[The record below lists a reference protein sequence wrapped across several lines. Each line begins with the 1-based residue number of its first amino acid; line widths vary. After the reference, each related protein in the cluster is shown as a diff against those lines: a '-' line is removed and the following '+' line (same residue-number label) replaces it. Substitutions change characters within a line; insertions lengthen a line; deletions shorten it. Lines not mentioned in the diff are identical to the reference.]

1 MATDRSESRIRKQ
14 ISVSDVDPYVVNSY
28 APIIATNRNDRN
40 KTRLRK
46 IPASFSS
53 YHFHAEP
60 FSTDLN
66 NNQFITYRHR
76 QDNHHQQQLTMNHS
90 NGNEYQRHSYQSMN
104 PRMPYEGT
112 QSSSR
117 KRTAVIH
124 SEVSSVSLTKE
135 LQTITKRVEALMM
148 KPTSPVCLLNNCD
161 EQTNNIRPTIF
172 SNSNRVSEPEPE
184 TETTSSESPTLS
196 VSHPLLIKKDD
207 EKLHRPSCFK
217 NIVDKAIVVRIILIC
232 FTSGLICSIV
242 GFVSLKDP
250 SFINNHLPFRV
261 FYPTGTLLML
271 TIVFLKLPK
280 TSFKSYRLKYT
291 ALITLF
297 ILPVIITSLIL
308 QFDTNSHYSQL
319 MSYHDSP
326 SPSVLSNPSLSPL
339 VFVSMIL
346 FAIQLTL
353 SFVYIFFCMQDVKY
367 L

>member
-1 MATDRSESRIRKQ
+1 MATDRSEGRIRKQ
-14 ISVSDVDPYVVNSY
+14 VSVSDVDPYVVNLY
-28 APIIATNRNDRN
+28 TPVIVTNRNDRN

-46 IPASFSS
+46 IPASFSP
-53 YHFHAEP
+53 YNFHAEP
-60 FSTDLN
+60 FGRDLI

-76 QDNHHQQQLTMNHS
+76 QDNHHQQQLTMHHS
-90 NGNEYQRHSYQSMN
+90 NDNQYQQHNYQSMN

-124 SEVSSVSLTKE
+124 SEVSSLSLTKE

-148 KPTSPVCLLNNCD
+148 TPTSPVCVLNDCND
-161 EQTNNIRPTIF
+161 QTNNIRPTVL
-172 SNSNRVSEPEPE
+172 SNSSRVSQPE

-196 VSHPLLIKKDD
+196 VSDPLLMKKDD
-207 EKLHRPSCFK
+207 GKLHRPPCFR

-250 SFINNHLPFRV
+250 SFINDHLPFRV

-280 TSFKSYRLKYT
+280 TSLKSYRLKYT

-308 QFDTNSHYSQL
+308 QFDTNSHYSEL

-326 SPSVLSNPSLSPL
+326 SPSILSNPSLSPL

-346 FAIQLTL
+346 FVLQLTL
-353 SFVYIFFCMQDVKY
+353 SFVYVSFCMQDVKY